1 MVDQEGIALAAD
13 LKLGEDGAEA
23 IDVEAGPED
32 EDHGVFESLA

>member
-32 EDHGVFESLA
+32 LVQPFQSK